1 MRLTVN
7 VNLERWPTV
16 RAVNWRAEVGWRLGC
31 NFTPST
37 SGNQLETWQEETFD
51 LTTIDRELGWAAHI
65 GMNTIRLYLHDLLFE
80 HSSADFLA
88 RLDAVF
94 AVADSHGIGIVPVLF
109 DGVWHPKPR
118 LGKQP
123 DPVPCLHNSTWVQGP
138 GSEIFYDRSRWPS
151 LRPYVQEVLS
161 RFKDDPRVIA
171 WDLFNEP
178 DQIDTVTLKIG
189 SRHDKNLIATELVS
203 GVFDWARQVE
213 TTQPLTVGIWEYND
227 DSQPADNPLNHL
239 ILERSDIIS
248 FHCYEP
254 RTKLSAVIKELQAHG
269 RPLLCTEW
277 LARSAGSS
285 VDLLEVFADSGVG
298 ALNWG
303 LVDGRTQTR
312 FPWRSWTEPVD
323 NNEPWFHELLHA
335 DGVPYD
341 AEEIKVFRRLA
352 DQHID

>member
-1 MRLTVN
+1 M
-7 VNLERWPTV
+7 
-16 RAVNWRAEVGWRLGC
+16 
-31 NFTPST
+31 
-37 SGNQLETWQEETFD
+37 
-51 LTTIDRELGWAAHI
+51 
-65 GMNTIRLYLHDLLFE
+65 
-80 HSSADFLA
+80 
-88 RLDAVF
+88 
-94 AVADSHGIGIVPVLF
+94 
-109 DGVWHPKPR
+109 
-118 LGKQP
+118 
-123 DPVPCLHNSTWVQGP
+123 
-138 GSEIFYDRSRWPS
+138 
-151 LRPYVQEVLS
+151 
-161 RFKDDPRVIA
+161 
-171 WDLFNEP
+171 
-178 DQIDTVTLKIG
+178 
-189 SRHDKNLIATELVS
+189 
-203 GVFDWARQVE
+203 
-213 TTQPLTVGIWEYND
+213 TVGIWEYND
-227 DSQPADNPLNHL
+227 DSQPADNPLNQL

-254 RTKLSAVIKELQAHG
+254 RTKLSAVIKGLQAHG

-335 DGVPYD
+335 DGAPYD